1 MLKKIRKI
9 YSFYFLFLKLFFYR
23 NLPENEF
30 LKKRNEI
37 IKKTAKIVFDEIEI
51 EGDLNDKTEAILLNH
66 PSTYDFLLLPIA
78 AKDKNIFGFYKESLN
93 KNPLF
98 KIFSQYDI
106 PTDKNKKMS
115 IFKLIREIK
124 NKMRDDNKII
134 FIFPE
139 GTRNKTE
146 KSLLPFQRGSR
157 KIIEMSNIK
166 YVQPIVIL
174 NKENYNYK
182 TKLTDVKRVK
192 IKYLDVINIKEEPE
206 WFELCYKEMEKN
218 IKRSSFGKKL

>member
-1 MLKKIRKI
+1 MIKKIKKF

-23 NLPENEF
+23 NLPENDF
-30 LKKRNEI
+30 FKKREEV
-37 IKKTAKIVFDEIEI
+37 IKEAVKVVFDEIEI
-51 EGDLNDKTEAILLNH
+51 EGHLDNRTEVIFLNH
-66 PSTYDFLLLPIA
+66 PSAYDFLLLPIA
-78 AKDKNIFGFYKESLN
+78 AEDKNIFGFYKESLN
-93 KNPLF
+93 KNPFF

-115 IFKLIREIK
+115 IFKLIRMMK
-124 NKMRDDNKII
+124 NKIGDNKIV

-146 KSLLPFQRGSR
+146 KSLLPFQRGSK

-166 YVQPIVIL
+166 YIQPVVIL

-182 TKLTDVKRVK
+182 TKLTDIKRVK
-192 IKYLDVINIKEEPE
+192 IKYLDVINIKERPD

-218 IKRSSFGKKL
+218 IKRNTFGKEL